1 MEQRQKG
8 EQFRILDSAL
18 PSGTPAAPRRS
29 RLLVAAL
36 ALSFVLGAGSMVL
49 MELLDT
55 SFHSARDLRA
65 YTTVPILVNIPRIV
79 TESDT
84 RRRRWRFRFA
94 AVGVLVAV
102 VVIGGSSYLFAH
114 GNEQLAQLL
123 SRGDRA

>member
-1 MEQRQKG
+1 MLKWT
-8 EQFRILDSAL
+8 FFS
-18 PSGTPAAPRRS
+18 
-29 RLLVAAL
+29 LLIAGL
-36 ALSFVLGAGSMVL
+36 ALSFVLGAGSMVV

-79 TESDT
+79 TENDA

-94 AVGVLVAV
+94 AVGVLIALLV
-102 VVIGGSSYLFAH
+102 VGGSSYFVAH